1 METLK
6 TILTSGAVVNFFT
19 VILGAGIGLI
29 FKKGIP
35 EKLNNALMTGMA
47 LCVLLIGID
56 GILNDGNKILVIIIS
71 VAAGAVIGELI
82 DLDKLVNR
90 LGEKLEQQVNKKGGN
105 AKIAEGFISAT
116 LLFCVGAMTIVGSLE
131 SGINGDNMTIY
142 SKAVIDC
149 VAAITFASTLG
160 FGVMLSSASV
170 LAIQGSITLLAVYIA
185 PFLTTDIITQ
195 MSTVGSLL
203 IVALSFNMLGFTK
216 IKVMNFVPAI
226 FLPLLLCQFM

>member
-6 TILTSGAVVNFFT
+6 MILTSGAVVNFFT
-19 VILGAGIGLI
+19 VILGAGIGMI
-29 FKKGIP
+29 FQKGIP
-35 EKLNNALMTGMA
+35 EKLKNALMTGMA
-47 LCVLLIGID
+47 FCVLLIGID

-71 VAAGAVIGELI
+71 MALGALIGELI
-82 DLDKLVNR
+82 DLDKWVNR
-90 LGEKLEQQVNKKGGN
+90 LGEKLEQVVNKKGGN
-105 AKIAEGFISAT
+105 AKIAEGFVSAT

-131 SGINGDNMTIY
+131 SGISGDNMTIY

-149 VAAITFASTLG
+149 IAAVTLASTLG

-170 LAIQGSITLLAVYIA
+170 LIIQGGITLLAVYIA

-203 IVALSFNMLGFTK
+203 IVALSFNMLGITK